1 MTHNNTTAAT
11 LAARTFRTLIAIAA
25 VFDLDIRQIDAVN
38 AFVNSKLD
46 KEVYTYIAE
55 GFSEYS
61 YIYQLKRALYG
72 L

>member
-1 MTHNNTTAAT
+1 MQQITYNNTTAAT

-61 YIYQLKRALYG
+61 YIY
-72 L
+72 